1 MERPDFELEDLMF
14 EDDIGENITVSGL
27 ADIFVDDDEKP
38 SRRKKKAEKGEKR
51 RRKEGEEREVDAVL
65 SAQDTP
71 DHHENAMR
79 DNFRALDEAERRQHA
94 PLQDDK
100 PGAISREMPS
110 CEASGADSFEEPAYE
125 APSYDAAGYETAP
138 YEAQSYEAAPYE
150 ATKRIP
156 GKVIKRISRDK
167 VDILINRKVDAIME
181 RMLKQGDIQI
191 GPPAQNRVSGATMP
205 LHAAAAGP
213 ENYCL
218 VDTATKQVIAIKGIL
233 RIGRDPSFADFIPA
247 GNATISS
254 QHAQITEKCG
264 VLLIR
269 DMGSR
274 NGTFINDER
283 IVQGHN
289 IEINEGDLVKFS
301 NAEYRLET
309 L

>member
-27 ADIFVDDDEKP
+27 ADIFVDDDDKP

-79 DNFRALDEAERRQHA
+79 DNFRALDEAERQQHA

-100 PGAISREMPS
+100 PGATSREMPS

-125 APSYDAAGYETAP
+125 APSYDAAP
-138 YEAQSYEAAPYE
+138 YES
-150 ATKRIP
+150 TKRIP

-233 RIGRDPSFADFIPA
+233 RIGRDPSFADLIPA

>member
-1 MERPDFELEDLMF
+1 M
-14 EDDIGENITVSGL
+14 
-27 ADIFVDDDEKP
+27 
-38 SRRKKKAEKGEKR
+38 
-51 RRKEGEEREVDAVL
+51 
-65 SAQDTP
+65 
-71 DHHENAMR
+71 
-79 DNFRALDEAERRQHA
+79 
-94 PLQDDK
+94 
-100 PGAISREMPS
+100 
-110 CEASGADSFEEPAYE
+110 
-125 APSYDAAGYETAP
+125 
-138 YEAQSYEAAPYE
+138 
-150 ATKRIP
+150 
-156 GKVIKRISRDK
+156 IKRISRDK

-233 RIGRDPSFADFIPA
+233 RIGRDPSFADLIPA

>member
-14 EDDIGENITVSGL
+14 EDDIGENITVSDL

-100 PGAISREMPS
+100 PGATSREMPS

-125 APSYDAAGYETAP
+125 APSYDAAGYE
-138 YEAQSYEAAPYE
+138 AAPYE

-156 GKVIKRISRDK
+156 GKVIKRINRDK

-233 RIGRDPSFADFIPA
+233 RIGRDPSFADLIPA

>member
-27 ADIFVDDDEKP
+27 ADIFVDDDNKP

-51 RRKEGEEREVDAVL
+51 RRKEGEERQADAVL

-79 DNFRALDEAERRQHA
+79 ENFRALDEAERQQHA
-94 PLQDDK
+94 PLQEDK
-100 PGAISREMPS
+100 PGATSREVPS

-125 APSYDAAGYETAP
+125 VPSYDAAG
-138 YEAQSYEAAPYE
+138 YEAAPYE

-233 RIGRDPSFADFIPA
+233 RIGRDPSFADLIPA

>member
-38 SRRKKKAEKGEKR
+38 SRRKKTAEKGEKR
-51 RRKEGEEREVDAVL
+51 RRKGGEEREVDAVL

-79 DNFRALDEAERRQHA
+79 ENFRALDEAERQQHA

-100 PGAISREMPS
+100 PGATSREMPS

-125 APSYDAAGYETAP
+125 APSYDAAG
-138 YEAQSYEAAPYE
+138 YEAAPYE

-233 RIGRDPSFADFIPA
+233 RIGRDPSFADLIPA

>member
-27 ADIFVDDDEKP
+27 ADIFVDDDDKP
-38 SRRKKKAEKGEKR
+38 SRRRKKAEKGEKR

-65 SAQDTP
+65 STQDTP

-79 DNFRALDEAERRQHA
+79 DNFRALDEAERQQHA
-94 PLQDDK
+94 PLQEDK
-100 PGAISREMPS
+100 PGATSREVPS

-125 APSYDAAGYETAP
+125 AQS

-233 RIGRDPSFADFIPA
+233 RIGRDPSFADLIPA

>member
-79 DNFRALDEAERRQHA
+79 DNFRALDEAERQQHA
-94 PLQDDK
+94 PLQDDN
-100 PGAISREMPS
+100 S

-125 APSYDAAGYETAP
+125 APSYDAAGYEAAP
-138 YEAQSYEAAPYE
+138 YEAQPYE
-150 ATKRIP
+150 STKRIP

-233 RIGRDPSFADFIPA
+233 RIGRDPSFADLIPA

>member
-79 DNFRALDEAERRQHA
+79 DSFRALDEAERQQHA
-94 PLQDDK
+94 PLQEDK
-100 PGAISREMPS
+100 PGATSREMPS

-125 APSYDAAGYETAP
+125 APSYDAAGYE
-138 YEAQSYEAAPYE
+138 AQPYE

-233 RIGRDPSFADFIPA
+233 RIGRDPSFADLIPA

>member
-27 ADIFVDDDEKP
+27 ADIFVDDDNKP

-79 DNFRALDEAERRQHA
+79 DNFRTLDEAERQQHA
-94 PLQDDK
+94 PLQDDN
-100 PGAISREMPS
+100 S

>member
-1 MERPDFELEDLMF
+1 MERPGFELEDLMF

-27 ADIFVDDDEKP
+27 ADIFVDDDNKP

-79 DNFRALDEAERRQHA
+79 DNFRTLDEAERQQHA
-94 PLQDDK
+94 PLQDDN
-100 PGAISREMPS
+100 S

-181 RMLKQGDIQI
+181 CMLKQGDIHI

>member
-27 ADIFVDDDEKP
+27 ADIFVDDDNKP

-79 DNFRALDEAERRQHA
+79 DSFRALDEAERQQHA
-94 PLQDDK
+94 PLQDDN
-100 PGAISREMPS
+100 S

-125 APSYDAAGYETAP
+125 APSYDAAGYEAAP
-138 YEAQSYEAAPYE
+138 YEAAPYE

>member
-27 ADIFVDDDEKP
+27 ADIFVDDDDKP

-79 DNFRALDEAERRQHA
+79 DNFRTLDEAERQQHA
-94 PLQDDK
+94 PLQDDN
-100 PGAISREMPS
+100 S

-125 APSYDAAGYETAP
+125 APSYDAAGYEAAP
-138 YEAQSYEAAPYE
+138 YEAQPYEAAPYE
-150 ATKRIP
+150 STKRIP
-156 GKVIKRISRDK
+156 GKVIKRINRDK

-181 RMLKQGDIQI
+181 CMLKQGDIQI

>member
-27 ADIFVDDDEKP
+27 ADIFVDDDNKP

-79 DNFRALDEAERRQHA
+79 DNFRTLDEAERQQHA
-94 PLQDDK
+94 PLQDDN
-100 PGAISREMPS
+100 S

-233 RIGRDPSFADFIPA
+233 RIGRDPSFADLIPA

>member
-38 SRRKKKAEKGEKR
+38 SRRKKTAEKGEKR
-51 RRKEGEEREVDAVL
+51 RRKGGEEREVDAVL

-79 DNFRALDEAERRQHA
+79 ENFRALDEAERQQHA

-100 PGAISREMPS
+100 PGATSREMPS

-125 APSYDAAGYETAP
+125 APSYEAAG
-138 YEAQSYEAAPYE
+138 YEAAPYE

-233 RIGRDPSFADFIPA
+233 RIGRDPSFADLIPA

>member
-38 SRRKKKAEKGEKR
+38 SRRKKKAEKGEKK

-79 DNFRALDEAERRQHA
+79 DSFRALDEAERQQHA

-100 PGAISREMPS
+100 PGATSREMSS

-125 APSYDAAGYETAP
+125 APSYDAAGYE
-138 YEAQSYEAAPYE
+138 AAPYE
-150 ATKRIP
+150 STKRIP

-233 RIGRDPSFADFIPA
+233 RIGRDPSFADLIPA

>member
-27 ADIFVDDDEKP
+27 ADIFVDDDNKP

-94 PLQDDK
+94 PLQDDN
-100 PGAISREMPS
+100 S

-125 APSYDAAGYETAP
+125 APSYDAAGYEAAP
-138 YEAQSYEAAPYE
+138 YEAQPYE

-156 GKVIKRISRDK
+156 GKVIKRINRDK

-233 RIGRDPSFADFIPA
+233 RIGRDPSFADLIPA

>member
-27 ADIFVDDDEKP
+27 ADIFVDDDDKP

-51 RRKEGEEREVDAVL
+51 RRKEGEERVVDAVL
-65 SAQDTP
+65 STQDTP

-79 DNFRALDEAERRQHA
+79 DNFRALDEAERQQHA
-94 PLQDDK
+94 PLQDDN
-100 PGAISREMPS
+100 SY
-110 CEASGADSFEEPAYE
+110 EASGADSFEEPAYE
-125 APSYDAAGYETAP
+125 APSYDAAGYEAAP
-138 YEAQSYEAAPYE
+138 YEAQPYE
-150 ATKRIP
+150 STKRIP

-233 RIGRDPSFADFIPA
+233 RIGRDPSFADLIPA